1 MMPNTTNENLPS
13 SAILLPPTDDPD
25 ADIEQEITTTSFDLH
40 SGSRSSSGSFSITG
54 TEVDAERS
62 STLPISRVDQE
73 ATNNPSADGVK
84 ETGIKLTGYRLLNIG
99 VIFTFGTAKVI
110 LSCLGETI
118 VPNALEWVLGVL
130 FTLWLALFH

>member
-1 MMPNTTNENLPS
+1 MMPNTTNENLPT
-13 SAILLPPTDDPD
+13 SAILLPLTDDPD

-40 SGSRSSSGSFSITG
+40 SGSRSSSGSFSIVG

-62 STLPISRVDQE
+62 STPPILRVDQE
-73 ATNNPSADGVK
+73 ATDSPSADGI
-84 ETGIKLTGYRLLNIG
+84 EENGIKLTGYRLVNIG
-99 VIFTFGTAKVI
+99 VIFVFGTAKVI
-110 LSCLGETI
+110 LSCFGETI

>member
-13 SAILLPPTDDPD
+13 SAILLPPTDDHD
-25 ADIEQEITTTSFDLH
+25 ADIEQENTTTSFDLH
-40 SGSRSSSGSFSITG
+40 SGSRGSSGSFSITG

-73 ATNNPSADGVK
+73 ATDSPSADGI
-84 ETGIKLTGYRLLNIG
+84 EENGIKLTGYRLVNIG
-99 VIFTFGTAKVI
+99 VIFVFGTAKVI
-110 LSCLGETI
+110 LSCFGETI

>member
-40 SGSRSSSGSFSITG
+40 SGSRGSSGSFSITG

-73 ATNNPSADGVK
+73 ATNSLSADGVK

-99 VIFTFGTAKVI
+99 VIFIFGTAKVI
-110 LSCLGETI
+110 LSCFGETI

-130 FTLWLALFH
+130 FTLWLALFR